1 LSVSAPSATGA
12 SATLDVLDDE
22 DVNSPP
28 AGYYDAAN
36 GISGNALKSAL
47 KIIASPANYR
57 SYTYSNTYTP
67 LRSIYEDPA
76 NTSNVVTVYSGT
88 SVGKNT
94 NYYPGGPSADVSW
107 SREHV
112 WPDSFGLDPTNVNPG
127 DTNGDAGQDY
137 TDLFNLRPCL
147 QTLNSQRS
155 NRYYDATTGAGT
167 IPPLA
172 PECSYN
178 TNSWEPRDNEKGDL
192 ARTIFY
198 MAMRYD
204 GSDALTYDLEV
215 ANTANA
221 GIGRF
226 ANLSTLVRWNEQ
238 DPVSTEERQRNQN
251 IYANWQRN
259 RNPFID
265 HPEFIALIW
274 GTVRQSSQVAAVT
287 EGGTTGSYTMQLASA
302 PTANVTINLA
312 VSPGGQVN
320 FSPSSLVFTS
330 MNWDQPQT
338 VDLSAVDDAVH
349 EATLVAQVSH
359 SIASGDSRYAVL
371 VPANVAVT
379 VNDNDPVIAPTTL
392 PVNYGGPWSPLP
404 SGFLAQNLGTPYTG
418 SLGGDSGTGSA
429 KFDATGSRLTIGF
442 NTPPA
447 MLTYQLKGNPASGTA
462 TSGTFRVEQ
471 SADGV
476 NFTTVRTVSNKN
488 NTDQA
493 FSDPLLLTARYVS
506 FVLVEKIS
514 GNLQLDKI
522 GISSAPAFQA
532 WLAGFGLSGLDADPG
547 TDFDFDGAVNLVEYG
562 LGGSPVK
569 ADAASRQPVATR
581 VGSKF
586 RLTAIVRV
594 NDPALSATAQTT
606 VNPGNANSWTS
617 SGVVRLTGVDQSGV
631 AAGFER
637 TIFEVDASIHASR
650 FLRLVFTLN

>member
-1 LSVSAPSATGA
+1 MSVSAPSATGA

-22 DVNSPP
+22 DINSPP

-36 GISGNALKSAL
+36 GISGNAFKSAL

-57 SYTYSNTYTP
+57 SYTYSNAYTP

-94 NYYPGGPSADVSW
+94 NYYPGGLSADVSW

-155 NRYYDATTGAGT
+155 NRYYDETTGAGT

-178 TNSWEPRDNEKGDL
+178 TNSWEPRDIEKGDL

-204 GSDALTYDLEV
+204 GSDALTYNLEV

-330 MNWDQPQT
+330 MN
-338 VDLSAVDDAVH
+338 
-349 EATLVAQVSH
+349 
-359 SIASGDSRYAVL
+359 
-371 VPANVAVT
+371 
-379 VNDNDPVIAPTTL
+379 
-392 PVNYGGPWSPLP
+392 
-404 SGFLAQNLGTPYTG
+404 
-418 SLGGDSGTGSA
+418 
-429 KFDATGSRLTIGF
+429 
-442 NTPPA
+442 
-447 MLTYQLKGNPASGTA
+447 
-462 TSGTFRVEQ
+462 
-471 SADGV
+471 
-476 NFTTVRTVSNKN
+476 
-488 NTDQA
+488 
-493 FSDPLLLTARYVS
+493 
-506 FVLVEKIS
+506 
-514 GNLQLDKI
+514 
-522 GISSAPAFQA
+522 
-532 WLAGFGLSGLDADPG
+532 
-547 TDFDFDGAVNLVEYG
+547 
-562 LGGSPVK
+562 
-569 ADAASRQPVATR
+569 
-581 VGSKF
+581 
-586 RLTAIVRV
+586 
-594 NDPALSATAQTT
+594 
-606 VNPGNANSWTS
+606 
-617 SGVVRLTGVDQSGV
+617 
-631 AAGFER
+631 
-637 TIFEVDASIHASR
+637 
-650 FLRLVFTLN
+650 